1 MQAGLAQKDK
11 EKNQQSTN
19 KLIELVE
26 CDLEYQGLRVLNNI
40 SLTVSSGEKIAILG
54 KSGVGKSTLL
64 KHLRSLLPKEIAW
77 CPQINGLVPTLSVYN
92 NVYSGGL
99 ERFGFAANLLNL
111 IYPNPRAKKE
121 ILKLISPLQLEEQ
134 LWQSVDQLSGG
145 QKQRVA
151 VARALFQNKKI
162 LLADEPVSALDESQG
177 ASVLN
182 LLSLG
187 HETMIIA
194 LHDVQQAK
202 ISCDRVIGLA
212 NNAILFDC
220 PSAELDDELLKRLYQ
235 K

>member
-1 MQAGLAQKDK
+1 M
-11 EKNQQSTN
+11 
-19 KLIELVE
+19 
-26 CDLEYQGLRVLNNI
+26 
-40 SLTVSSGEKIAILG
+40 
-54 KSGVGKSTLL
+54 
-64 KHLRSLLPKEIAW
+64 
-77 CPQINGLVPTLSVYN
+77 
-92 NVYSGGL
+92 
-99 ERFGFAANLLNL
+99 
-111 IYPNPRAKKE
+111 
-121 ILKLISPLQLEEQ
+121 LKLISPLQLEEQ
-134 LWQSVDQLSGG
+134 LWQSVGQLSGG

-162 LLADEPVSALDESQG
+162 LLGDEPVSALDESQG